1 MKALRQGYYW
11 PTMQRD
17 ALDYVRKCDKC
28 QRFATVPHAPPEM
41 LTSMTSPWPF
51 AVWGIDLIGSL
62 PTGTGGVKYV
72 VVAVDYFTKWVEAE
86 PLSTITSKRMVQF
99 CYKNIVCRY
108 GIPNK
113 IVSDNGLQFDSAEFR
128 KFCDDL
134 DIKKGFS
141 AVIHPQ
147 ANGQVEAVNK
157 ILKQNLK
164 TKLDEHKGAWAEE
177 LPNILWAYRTT
188 AKTTTGETPFS
199 LAYGYEAMI
208 PVEVGLSSLRRL
220 TYNQDQNQ
228 ELQRIELDLIEEKR
242 DQSQLKIASYQQRTA
257 RYYNSKVRNRE
268 FKLGDLVLRKV
279 TPNTEVRGAG
289 VLGPTWEGPY
299 RIAKI
304 IRPGSYK
311 LQYTSGEDI
320 PRAWNAESL
329 RKYYQ

>member
-1 MKALRQGYYW
+1 
-11 PTMQRD
+11 
-17 ALDYVRKCDKC
+17 
-28 QRFATVPHAPPEM
+28 
-41 LTSMTSPWPF
+41 
-51 AVWGIDLIGSL
+51 
-62 PTGTGGVKYV
+62 
-72 VVAVDYFTKWVEAE
+72 
-86 PLSTITSKRMVQF
+86 MVQF

-242 DQSQLKIASYQQRTA
+242 DQSQLKIASYQQ
-257 RYYNSKVRNRE
+257 
-268 FKLGDLVLRKV
+268 
-279 TPNTEVRGAG
+279 
-289 VLGPTWEGPY
+289 
-299 RIAKI
+299 
-304 IRPGSYK
+304 
-311 LQYTSGEDI
+311 
-320 PRAWNAESL
+320 
-329 RKYYQ
+329 